1 LFIVPTSQSSLH
13 LDFNYLKSGL
23 LHLTGQPNS
32 KKGRAKVKDGIISGA
47 IFLGTIPVDR
57 CNFLLFRPQVSTKQ
71 SKEQQILDLPTN
83 HQGPTIIKLL
93 TETPNYEKHVLLGL
107 NQVYY

>member
-1 LFIVPTSQSSLH
+1 MFPSLH

-47 IFLGTIPVDR
+47 IFLRTTSVDQY
-57 CNFLLFRPQVSTKQ
+57 NIVQAQVSTKQ
-71 SKEQQILDLPTN
+71 SKEQQIPDLPTKY
-83 HQGPTIIKLL
+83 QGPTIIKLL
-93 TETPNYEKHVLLGL
+93 TGTPNYEKHVLLGL